1 MRTPTPSSQNLNQ
14 LDVCIS
20 SIESHRKGFFLRVI
34 IRKFLVKG
42 RKEIIKKIENKNDF
56 FSRIFHFLYLK
67 IIQANSWD
75 YQRRSSRIL
84 LQIDNGTTSENRKKY
99 SDASIQSQYH
109 LHPFYHRSES
119 VINMRASNIHNNNS
133 NQTQCPKRFSIC
145 DFNYNQPNNFPYAN
159 DQQNLQI
166 TSKQPRDYRKRLL
179 FNHNKHSLTIQT
191 QNTHYKINK
200 RTKTKQKSIFI
211 CNPIRS
217 SSSTTT
223 SNVTRSTT
231 NTTGS
236 ETSILIDQIHLL
248 KPITNNKKKSKFF
261 FRK

>member
-1 MRTPTPSSQNLNQ
+1 LQR
-14 LDVCIS
+14 
-20 SIESHRKGFFLRVI
+20 FFLRVI

-67 IIQANSWD
+67 IIQTNSWD
-75 YQRRSSRIL
+75 YQRRNSRIL
-84 LQIDNGTTSENRKKY
+84 LQIDNGTTSENRNDLRKKY

-119 VINMRASNIHNNNS
+119 LINMRTSNIHNNNS
-133 NQTQCPKRFSIC
+133 NQTQCPKKFSIC
-145 DFNYNQPNNFPYAN
+145 DFNYKQPNNFPYSN

-166 TSKQPRDYRKRLL
+166 TSKQPRDYSKRLL

-191 QNTHYKINK
+191 QNSHYKTNK
-200 RTKTKQKSIFI
+200 RAKNKQKPIFI

-223 SNVTRSTT
+223 TSNVTRSTI

-236 ETSILIDQIHLL
+236 ESSILIDQINLL